1 MATHQSIETLH
12 RSGHSNRE
20 IAHLLSIDRGAVNK
34 HVRQLRAESRALK
47 ESASGCDEVQNRPN
61 APTGSDQKD
70 DEKTR
75 KLVHFSSKP
84 WPVLKR
90 PLTEEEKAR
99 AAIEALGGKIQND
112 TDFSL
117 YGTKVTDEDLVHLK
131 ALPRLRNLD
140 LRGTQITD
148 AGLEHIKGLAR
159 LTGLDLQATQISDA
173 RLWRA
178 LNRVI

>member
-1 MATHQSIETLH
+1 
-12 RSGHSNRE
+12 
-20 IAHLLSIDRGAVNK
+20 
-34 HVRQLRAESRALK
+34 
-47 ESASGCDEVQNRPN
+47 
-61 APTGSDQKD
+61 
-70 DEKTR
+70 
-75 KLVHFSSKP
+75 
-84 WPVLKR
+84 
-90 PLTEEEKAR
+90 
-99 AAIEALGGKIQND
+99 
-112 TDFSL
+112 
-117 YGTKVTDEDLVHLK
+117 VTDEDLVHLK